1 MRTHVQER
9 RADSRRVE
17 GAHVMRR
24 LPGAVALGL
33 LTAFLAHTVVYG
45 SGHAMGG
52 SYCAALRAFASTAA
66 LGLGA
71 FWFAICLAS
80 RGRLCQGSML
90 TASISRLVPS
100 LAGTFVASFA
110 WFWLAESI
118 ESGHAWAPTW
128 CIVLAL
134 LFAAAVVRH
143 LAFVGLRNLAK
154 SALLCDTGDFKSR
167 TPSWIAI
174 SDRPIV
180 GIPVVRAL
188 RLFSRPPPTRFSY

>member
-1 MRTHVQER
+1 
-9 RADSRRVE
+9 
-17 GAHVMRR
+17 MRR
-24 LPGAVALGL
+24 FPGALALGL
-33 LTAFLAHTVVYG
+33 LTAFAAHMVVYG
-45 SGHAMGG
+45 NGHVMGG
-52 SYCAALRAFASTAA
+52 SYYAALRALASAGA

-90 TASISRLVPS
+90 TAKLSRLVPS
-100 LAGTFVASFA
+100 LTGMFAASLA

-134 LFAAAVVRH
+134 LFAVAVVRH
-143 LAFVGLRNLAK
+143 LAFVGLRTLAK
-154 SALLCDTGDFKSR
+154 IALLCDAGDFKSR
-167 TPSWIAI
+167 APSWITI
-174 SDRPIV
+174 SDRTIV

-188 RLFSRPPPTRFSY
+188 RLFSRPPPTRFSH